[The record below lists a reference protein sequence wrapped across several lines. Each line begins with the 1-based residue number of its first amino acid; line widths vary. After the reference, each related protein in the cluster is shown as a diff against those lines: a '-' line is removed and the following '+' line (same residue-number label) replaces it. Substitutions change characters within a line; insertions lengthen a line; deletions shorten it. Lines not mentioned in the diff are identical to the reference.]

1 MIIAVVVLAAAA
13 ASFAIA
19 WWRERDEVS
28 RLRAITDP
36 DRFVCWCGH
45 DDVMHST
52 YGGCREA
59 RCSCPAS
66 AREVRAAA
74 ARRRTHMTRL
84 DIQDH

>member
-1 MIIAVVVLAAAA
+1 MILAIVVLAAAA

-52 YGGCREA
+52 CGCREA
-59 RCSCPAS
+59 RCSCAAS

>member
-1 MIIAVVVLAAAA
+1 MILAVVVLAAAA

-36 DRFVCWCGH
+36 DRSVCWCGH
-45 DDVMHST
+45 DDVIHST
-52 YGGCREA
+52 YACRES
-59 RCSCPAS
+59 RCSCAAS
-66 AREVRAAA
+66 AHEVRAAA

-84 DIQDH
+84 DVQDS

>member
-1 MIIAVVVLAAAA
+1 MILAVVVLAAAA

-45 DDVMHST
+45 DDVMHSCV
-52 YGGCREA
+52 CREA
-59 RCSCPAS
+59 RCSCVAS

>member
-1 MIIAVVVLAAAA
+1 MILAVVVLAAAA

-45 DDVMHST
+45 DDVMHSIC
-52 YGGCREA
+52 GCREA
-59 RCSCPAS
+59 RCSCVVF
-66 AREVRAAA
+66 AREVRVVAAC
-74 ARRRTHMTRL
+74 RCTYLTRL
-84 DIQDH
+84 DIQHH

>member
-1 MIIAVVVLAAAA
+1 MMLALALASAAAA
-13 ASFAIA
+13 GFGAA
-19 WWRERDEVS
+19 WWRARDEVG

-36 DRFVCWCGH
+36 GRSVCWCGH

-52 YGGCREA
+52 CGCREA
-59 RCSCPAS
+59 RCSCPAWAS
-66 AREVRAAA
+66 EVRAAA

>member
-1 MIIAVVVLAAAA
+1 MILAVVVLAAAA

-45 DDVMHST
+45 DDVIHST
-52 YGGCREA
+52 YACREQ
-59 RCSCPAS
+59 RCPCAAS
-66 AREVRAAA
+66 GHEVRAAA